1 MGTSRNPSRRAGNQF
16 RIGRTASHFH
26 ASPSNQ
32 RLLRIEVLEA
42 RQLLA
47 ITIDTPLDV
56 VDSGDSLTSLREA
69 IATANG
75 AAGAETIEFAASLSG
90 ETISLTDGELEI
102 TDALTIDASSLGDNV
117 VIDAQQMSRVLN
129 FSAISGDLSL
139 NGLTITGG
147 NTTGD
152 NFYPGNQTGYE
163 PTYNGAGIRFLS
175 AGVLTLTGSTVTA
188 NGTMGLGAS
197 GGGIASRAGDV
208 NLINSTVSGNTTT
221 GIWGRAGGVYAQSGT
236 ITVEGS
242 TVTGNSTAASGGS
255 GGGLFTLSGN
265 ILFNDSQL
273 TNNHTMFIGPLD
285 NGRFN
290 NGGGIST
297 LGGDVNITDSTVSGN
312 STAGDSSGGGAIIA
326 SDGTVTVSNSDFN
339 NNFTAGGNSKGGAIA
354 AGAGPAAP
362 GAIVILSGSTFD
374 GNQTLGGGSG
384 GGALSTFNGTIG
396 VTDSMLTGNSTA
408 SGGGGAIFNRVGLTS
423 VTNSSLIDNYTTGI
437 GSGGGAL
444 YTDSG
449 SITLTDSTITGNY
462 TEGDRSGGGAAHTRQ
477 GDGSIAVE
485 RTTFSNN
492 RVTGLGPFDQGGAI
506 YAGGAVDI
514 ILTSSSITG
523 NWSEHGSGGGIR
535 TREGDL
541 TITDS
546 TVSGNSSVTHGG
558 GIDAAFYGDVTI
570 TGSTISGNST
580 TGPTVIGGG
589 LYSRGGTVVIDQSTI
604 SGNRTTSDGSQ
615 TPGGTVPD
623 SRGGG
628 IALGTGSL
636 TLLSSTVTD
645 NHSEGVNSTGGGIR
659 IINSTASVPATI
671 TNSIVAGN
679 TGSSITFVPSPD
691 LAYFSSPEQPILIE
705 SSLIGEIDAAL
716 LASLNTIN
724 SLIGTL
730 GSPIDALIGP
740 LANNGGPTQTHALLP
755 GSPALMA
762 GPIGTAAPF
771 YDYRLDTFADSQG
784 AGIDLTTL
792 GGDGT
797 LNGGVYE
804 FGMNQ
809 GLETQILA
817 ANADDYSVELFFKF
831 DNIDATTGY
840 QKILEFGTDTHPDAG
855 LYVFNNRLR
864 YFVVG
869 PIGFY
874 TSSTNLSADTWY
886 HLVLTRDNEADNPLR
901 SYIDGQLQTNYT
913 ETFQGHTLGS
923 FTAEGDSSAT
933 KVVQLFHSDTSFGQ
947 QQGGAVDQVRYYDH
961 PLSSGEV
968 ADLFNVGPNTMVP
981 DFDQRGLPRQAGTSI
996 DIGAY
1001 EAQITPSADFDTD
1014 SDVDGADFLRWQRG
1028 FGTSNAMLVDGNSD
1042 DDMDTDASDLAAWE
1056 VSFGQPQTLA
1066 AFNSQP

>member
-1 MGTSRNPSRRAGNQF
+1 
-16 RIGRTASHFH
+16 
-26 ASPSNQ
+26 
-32 RLLRIEVLEA
+32 
-42 RQLLA
+42 
-47 ITIDTPLDV
+47 V
-56 VDSGDSLTSLREA
+56 VFE
-69 IATANG
+69 
-75 AAGAETIEFAASLSG
+75 
-90 ETISLTDGELEI
+90 
-102 TDALTIDASSLGDNV
+102 
-117 VIDAQQMSRVLN
+117 
-129 FSAISGDLSL
+129 
-139 NGLTITGG
+139 
-147 NTTGD
+147 
-152 NFYPGNQTGYE
+152 
-163 PTYNGAGIRFLS
+163 
-175 AGVLTLTGSTVTA
+175 
-188 NGTMGLGAS
+188 
-197 GGGIASRAGDV
+197 
-208 NLINSTVSGNTTT
+208 LINST
-221 GIWGRAGGVYAQSGT
+221 
-236 ITVEGS
+236 
-242 TVTGNSTAASGGS
+242 
-255 GGGLFTLSGN
+255 
-265 ILFNDSQL
+265 
-273 TNNHTMFIGPLD
+273 
-285 NGRFN
+285 
-290 NGGGIST
+290 
-297 LGGDVNITDSTVSGN
+297 
-312 STAGDSSGGGAIIA
+312 
-326 SDGTVTVSNSDFN
+326 
-339 NNFTAGGNSKGGAIA
+339 
-354 AGAGPAAP
+354 AP
-362 GAIVILSGSTFD
+362 
-374 GNQTLGGGSG
+374 
-384 GGALSTFNGTIG
+384 
-396 VTDSMLTGNSTA
+396 
-408 SGGGGAIFNRVGLTS
+408 
-423 VTNSSLIDNYTTGI
+423 
-437 GSGGGAL
+437 
-444 YTDSG
+444 
-449 SITLTDSTITGNY
+449 
-462 TEGDRSGGGAAHTRQ
+462 
-477 GDGSIAVE
+477 
-485 RTTFSNN
+485 
-492 RVTGLGPFDQGGAI
+492 
-506 YAGGAVDI
+506 
-514 ILTSSSITG
+514 
-523 NWSEHGSGGGIR
+523 
-535 TREGDL
+535 
-541 TITDS
+541 
-546 TVSGNSSVTHGG
+546 
-558 GIDAAFYGDVTI
+558 
-570 TGSTISGNST
+570 
-580 TGPTVIGGG
+580 
-589 LYSRGGTVVIDQSTI
+589 
-604 SGNRTTSDGSQ
+604 
-615 TPGGTVPD
+615 
-623 SRGGG
+623 
-628 IALGTGSL
+628 
-636 TLLSSTVTD
+636 
-645 NHSEGVNSTGGGIR
+645 
-659 IINSTASVPATI
+659 VPATI

-755 GSPALMA
+755 GSPTLMA

-1066 AFNSQP
+1066 AFNSQPSVAGVDAVAPLSTPAADLPAADLIDAAIVLTFDNGSGRQESDDQDWLSHEPTVIETAFAASEVAALGTPARVSDAAEWKSSSKIAGKTAAFHEPWLTSELLERVFG